1 MCMALPFWFA
11 FTGCDTV
18 SSFRGRGKKTAWNV
32 WNSFPEVTQAFINLS
47 ENDFIQESDL
57 KLIERFV
64 VLMYDKTSPLM
75 TVNECRRDLFTKK
88 CRPIESCPPTYNALV
103 QHTKRAMLQSNIWLQ
118 SLKLNIEE
126 RDISN
131 FGWLISP
138 DIKTTPLWLTIPE
151 ASKICKEL
159 TKCSCKKG
167 CKTCKCKRAGLIC
180 TELCACR
187 GHCAV

>member
-1 MCMALPFWFA
+1 
-11 FTGCDTV
+11 
-18 SSFRGRGKKTAWNV
+18 
-32 WNSFPEVTQAFINLS
+32 
-47 ENDFIQESDL
+47 
-57 KLIERFV
+57 
-64 VLMYDKTSPLM
+64 
-75 TVNECRRDLFTKK
+75 
-88 CRPIESCPPTYNALV
+88 
-103 QHTKRAMLQSNIWLQ
+103 MLQSNIWLQ

-167 CKTCKCKRAGLIC
+167 PASTR
-180 TELCACR
+180 EQD
-187 GHCAV
+187 